1 MISLAENN
9 YPVVVVIES
18 DAIAGT
24 QKMMF
29 DTLWAAL

>member
-9 YPVVVVIES
+9 YPVVVIDS

-24 QKMMF
+24 QQMMF
-29 DTLWAAL
+29 DMLWRAL